1 MAAWTVLISDGN
13 VSAGPAGPFF
23 SLIVLNE
30 HSVTAR
36 YPHIMGLASGYNGR
50 SPQRSVA
57 TRPPI
62 AGSSA
67 RGPKAVLRPLVAVD
81 DDRTPANDR
90 FHRDWRDGE

>member
-36 YPHIMGLASGYNGR
+36 HPQLKFIHGIGIGL
-50 SPQRSVA
+50 Q
-57 TRPPI
+57 
-62 AGSSA
+62 
-67 RGPKAVLRPLVAVD
+67 RPLTATL
-81 DDRTPANDR
+81 R
-90 FHRDWRDGE
+90 RDQATYRRLICSGAEGGTATASRC